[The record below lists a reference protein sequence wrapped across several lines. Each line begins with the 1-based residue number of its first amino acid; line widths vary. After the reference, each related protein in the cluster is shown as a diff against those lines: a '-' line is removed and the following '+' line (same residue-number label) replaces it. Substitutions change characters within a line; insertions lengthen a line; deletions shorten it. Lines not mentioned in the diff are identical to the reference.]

1 MKKDMLSKT
10 LVIGVVVLFIAVSSQ
25 SAIAIDM
32 PEKEE
37 IEPKNYLFETI
48 INIASNPEIQDLL
61 EENKNNI
68 DNLDFNNRYIFRQ
81 IFFKNPELLF
91 SMVFTKPKMTTQ
103 YLDKSYQ
110 QGIELIDIFG
120 EEKALEIMDSVKI
133 TNTELLDDLNDI
145 IMNDEDLSLRIST
158 LIEMNNETNPI
169 CQVLFILGLRAIVKT
184 IVLQMGEFIFR
195 NYPSLELFFMIRSWL
210 VRPQVF
216 IINDLLKIFDC
227 W

>member
-10 LVIGVVVLFIAVSSQ
+10 LVIGVVVLFIAVGAQ
-25 SAIAIDM
+25 SALAVDI
-32 PEKEE
+32 PKKEE
-37 IEPKNYLFETI
+37 IEPKDYLFDTI
-48 INIASNPEIQDLL
+48 IAIANNPEIQDLI

-68 DNLDFNNRYIFRQ
+68 DNIDFNNRYIFRQ
-81 IFFKNPELLF
+81 LFFKNPELLL
-91 SMVFTKPKMTTQ
+91 SMVFNKPKMTTQ
-103 YLDKSYQ
+103 YLENSYN
-110 QGIELIDIFG
+110 QGLELIEIFG

-133 TNTELLDDLNDI
+133 TNTELLDDINDI
-145 IMNDEDLSLRIST
+145 IMDDEDLSLRIST

-169 CQVLFILGLRAIVKT
+169 CQVLFILGIRAIVKT
-184 IVLQMGEFIFR
+184 IVLHMGEFIFR
-195 NYPSLELFFMIRSWL
+195 NYPSVELFFMVRSWL

>member
-10 LVIGVVVLFIAVSSQ
+10 LVVGIVVLFIGIGGQ
-25 SAIAIDM
+25 SAFAVDI

-37 IEPKNYLFETI
+37 IEPKDYLFETI
-48 INIASNPEIQDLL
+48 IEIANNPEIQDLI

-81 IFFKNPELLF
+81 LLFKNPELLF
-91 SMVFTKPKMTTQ
+91 SMVFTKPKMTTEYFDQ
-103 YLDKSYQ
+103 TYN

-120 EEKALEIMDSVKI
+120 EEKALEMLNSVKI
-133 TNTELLDDLNDI
+133 TNPELLDDLNDI
-145 IMNDEDLSLRIST
+145 IMDDEDLSLRIST

-184 IVLQMGEFIFR
+184 IVLHFGEFLFR
-195 NYPSLELFFMIRSWL
+195 NYPSLELFCMVRSWL

>member
-10 LVIGVVVLFIAVSSQ
+10 LVIGVVVLFIAISSQ
-25 SAIAIDM
+25 SAIAIDI

-37 IEPKNYLFETI
+37 IEPKDYLFETL
-48 INIASNPEIQDLL
+48 INIANNPEIQDLL

-68 DNLDFNNRYIFRQ
+68 DNLDFNNKYIFRQ

-103 YLDKSYQ
+103 YLDKSYN
-110 QGIELIDIFG
+110 QGIELIEIFG
-120 EEKALEIMDSVKI
+120 EEKALEIIDTVKI
-133 TNTELLDDLNDI
+133 TNTELLDDINDI

-184 IVLQMGEFIFR
+184 IVLHMGEFIFR
-195 NYPSLELFFMIRSWL
+195 NYPSLELFFMVRSWL

>member
-1 MKKDMLSKT
+1 MKKNMLSKT

-25 SAIAIDM
+25 SAIAIDI

-37 IEPKNYLFETI
+37 IEPKDYLFETI
-48 INIASNPEIQDLL
+48 INIANNPEIQDLL

-68 DNLDFNNRYIFRQ
+68 DNLDFNNKYIFRQ

-91 SMVFTKPKMTTQ
+91 SMVFTKPKTTTQ
-103 YLDKSYQ
+103 YLDKSYN

-120 EEKALEIMDSVKI
+120 EEKALEILDSVKI
-133 TNTELLDDLNDI
+133 TNTELLDDINDI
-145 IMNDEDLSLRIST
+145 IMDDEDLSLRIST
-158 LIEMNNETNPI
+158 LIEMNNGTNPI

-184 IVLQMGEFIFR
+184 IVLHMGEFIFR
-195 NYPSLELFFMIRSWL
+195 NYPSVELFFMVRSWL